1 MLCALLAVL
10 FGLIHI
16 RGIVKEKR
24 ILPILKAAGLCA
36 LLVAFQY
43 VPFLTYASEG
53 IGAADLAWHLIY
65 NTIEP
70 AQLLTLGRGTIV
82 KPKNLRLLSF
92 SAGLDLW
99 LIIGAGLALVS
110 ILRGRRRDENER
122 KALTFI
128 AGGVLFAVASTDFF
142 PWSYVAL
149 IDHGLM
155 DYVQFTWRLLM
166 LAVVLLALAAGYGVA
181 RFFEEK
187 PEHGVLLTLWL
198 TAKIADSAKQ
208 REVRQAMQLVALELR
223 DNLQV
228 IQDYKWMYNDEKRVA
243 YRLKEHDF
251 SLDGLPADTVAYY
264 TRRITGSMGKP
275 YRFLTDAL
283 EMFKMTGIA
292 SDIADKQIVI
302 DLLRC
307 YNELGAFDN
316 SMNIYYDQR
325 MKAILPEQ
333 MGETLWS
340 ADTNIDKAFG
350 KMLASKK
357 VRNWLGMIPRAF
369 DSRYFETNE
378 EKLETMI
385 AELEKRY
392 Q

>member
-1 MLCALLAVL
+1 M
-10 FGLIHI
+10 
-16 RGIVKEKR
+16 KKS
-24 ILPILKAAGLCA
+24 LKKQLKKWN
-36 LLVAFQY
+36 
-43 VPFLTYASEG
+43 
-53 IGAADLAWHLIY
+53 IG
-65 NTIEP
+65 
-70 AQLLTLGRGTIV
+70 
-82 KPKNLRLLSF
+82 
-92 SAGLDLW
+92 
-99 LIIGAGLALVS
+99 
-110 ILRGRRRDENER
+110 
-122 KALTFI
+122 
-128 AGGVLFAVASTDFF
+128 
-142 PWSYVAL
+142 
-149 IDHGLM
+149 
-155 DYVQFTWRLLM
+155 DYVRQFSIVT
-166 LAVVLLALAAGYGVA
+166 G
-181 RFFEEK
+181 
-187 PEHGVLLTLWL
+187 GVLLTLWL

-251 SLDGLPADTVAYY
+251 SLDGLPA
-264 TRRITGSMGKP
+264 
-275 YRFLTDAL
+275 
-283 EMFKMTGIA
+283 
-292 SDIADKQIVI
+292 KQIVI